1 MKKTLLTFL
10 FTMLFSATYLNAQVT
25 RTWVFPSPVT
35 TAVLG
40 STPFVSPGTAFLD
53 TTVVDGLTLVP
64 GTGITTFGVTAGS
77 NVTFAADATVF
88 TGNFKFGGAGFAS
101 TVTAAE
107 MLSPTANFMPTQ
119 RYVSF
124 PVAAGTTSVK
134 VWFKTSS
141 GGALRSLVCTDGVAW
156 KTFVTTTT
164 DAANQAIADQGIL
177 NASYTG
183 GAGTLYLF
191 SEAGANL
198 YKIVVNGP
206 ALGLNNFELNAVN
219 VFSNGKQIN
228 VLNVTSET
236 QVNVYNMTGALV
248 KSFATSSDTNF
259 ELLNSG
265 LYIVNVNSAEGQK
278 SVKVIVK

>member
-1 MKKTLLTFL
+1 MKKTLLTLL
-10 FTMLFSATYLNAQVT
+10 FTTLISATYVSAQVT

-35 TAVLG
+35 TAVPG

-53 TTVVDGLTLVP
+53 TTLVDGLTIVP
-64 GTGITTFGVTAGS
+64 GAGVTTFGVTAGS
-77 NVTFAADATVF
+77 NVTFAADTTIF

-101 TVTAAE
+101 PVTATE

-141 GGALRSLVCTDGVAW
+141 GGALRSVVCTDGVAW
-156 KTFVTTTT
+156 KTYVTTTT
-164 DAANQAIADQGIL
+164 DAANQSAADQGIL
-177 NASYTG
+177 NATYTG

-206 ALGLNNFELNAVN
+206 ALGLNDFQSESVN

-228 VLNVTSET
+228 VFNVISET
-236 QVNVYNMTGALV
+236 QVNVYSMTGALV
-248 KSFATSSDTNF
+248 KSFATSSDANF

-265 LYIVNVNSAEGQK
+265 LYIVNVKSAEGQK
-278 SVKVIVK
+278 SVKVLVK

>member
-1 MKKTLLTFL
+1 MKKTLLTLL
-10 FTMLFSATYLNAQVT
+10 FTTLISATYVNGQVT

-35 TAVLG
+35 TAVPG

-53 TTVVDGLTLVP
+53 TTLVDGLTIVP
-64 GTGITTFGVTAGS
+64 GAGVTTFGVTAGS
-77 NVTFAADATVF
+77 NVTFAADTTIF

-101 TVTAAE
+101 PVTATE

-141 GGALRSLVCTDGVAW
+141 GGALRSVVCTDGVAW
-156 KTFVTTTT
+156 KTYVTTTT
-164 DAANQAIADQGIL
+164 DAANQSAADQGIL
-177 NASYTG
+177 NATYTG

-206 ALGLNNFELNAVN
+206 ALGLNDFQSESVN

-228 VLNVTSET
+228 VFNVISET
-236 QVNVYNMTGALV
+236 QVNVYSMTGALV
-248 KSFATSSDTNF
+248 KSFATSSDANF

-265 LYIVNVNSAEGQK
+265 LYIVNVKSAEGQK
-278 SVKVIVK
+278 SVKVLVK

>member
-1 MKKTLLTFL
+1 MKKSLLTLL
-10 FTMLFSATYLNAQVT
+10 FTTLISVTYVNAQVT

-35 TAVLG
+35 TAVPG
-40 STPFVSPGTAFLD
+40 STPFVSPGTAFPD
-53 TTVVDGLTLVP
+53 TTVVDGLTIVP
-64 GTGITTFGVTAGS
+64 GAGIITFGVTAGS
-77 NVTFAADATVF
+77 NVTFAADSTIF

-101 TVTAAE
+101 PITAAE
-107 MLSPTANFMPTQ
+107 MLSSTSNFMPTQ

-141 GGALRSLVCTDGVAW
+141 GGALRSVVCTDGVAW
-156 KTFVTTTT
+156 KTYVTTTT
-164 DAANQAIADQGIL
+164 DAANQSAADQGIL

-206 ALGLNNFELNAVN
+206 ALGLNDFQSESVD

-228 VLNVTSET
+228 VFNVISET
-236 QVNVYNMTGALV
+236 NVNVYSMTGALV
-248 KSFATSSDTNF
+248 KSFTTTSDTNF

-265 LYIVNVNSAEGQK
+265 LYIVNVKSADGEK
-278 SVKVIVK
+278 SVKVLVK